1 MTDSNIFV
9 AAEAIPL
16 ASLPDIK
23 MEQRKGDTTLRVT
36 VTVNAAF
43 SAAQI
48 AACGVIGSQTTIG
61 IGVTGGTCIYTGPV
75 SGFGTRPSYSI
86 VQIENAVCTFA
97 PEQ

>member
-1 MTDSNIFV
+1 MTNSNIFV
-9 AAEAIPL
+9 SGEAIPL
-16 ASLPDIK
+16 ASLPDMKI
-23 MEQRKGDTTLRVT
+23 EQRKGDTTLRVT

-61 IGVTGGTCIYTGPV
+61 IGVTGGTCIYTGMV
-75 SGFGTRPSYSI
+75 SGFGLRPSYSM
-86 VQIENAVCTFA
+86 VQIENAVCTFE